1 MSRVCT
7 RRWAGCATGLLALL
21 LVTGLPAAALAAAPA
36 APVIDN
42 STPQKLI
49 DTSSRVL
56 LADLDANR
64 ASYRKDINGL
74 YKVIDQV
81 FLPHVDV
88 DFAAQQVLG
97 KHWRTA
103 TPEQRKRFIDAF
115 YKSLLTTYGDAL
127 VEFTGDR
134 MKVLPFQ
141 GDAAAERA
149 SVKSEVKRSN
159 GATVAVNYNLRNN
172 AAGVWKVW
180 DVVIEGI
187 SYVKAFR
194 DDFGTEIDQKGLDA
208 LLIRLETSGVAKP
221 RTADKPAAA
230 KPASK

>member
-1 MSRVCT
+1 MKMSSFT
-7 RRWAGCATGLLALL
+7 RRSAMLTAVLLT
-21 LVTGLPAAALAAAPA
+21 LVPVAGLPAAPAAAA
-36 APVIDN
+36 IDN

-49 DTSSRVL
+49 DTSSRAL

-64 ASYRKDINGL
+64 ASYRKDITGL
-74 YKVIDQV
+74 YKVIDRV

-103 TPEQRKRFIDAF
+103 TPEQRKRFVDAF
-115 YKSLLTTYGDAL
+115 YKSLLSTYGDAL
-127 VEFTGDR
+127 VDFTGDR

-141 GDAAAERA
+141 GDAAAARA
-149 SVKSEVKRSN
+149 SIKTEVRRSN
-159 GATVAVNYNLRNN
+159 GAVVGVAYSLRKND
-172 AAGVWKVW
+172 AGAWKVY

-194 DDFGTEIDQKGLDA
+194 DDYEAKINQQGLEA
-208 LLIRLETSGVAKP
+208 LLKELETKGVAKP
-221 RTADKPAAA
+221 APKG
-230 KPASK
+230 